1 MPDYSVQQLRKLI
14 GIEVI
19 HQGLCCRIIEILEHE
34 PALVLQSTGPR
45 EGIQD
50 NQFGDPHRRVAEVYT
65 IPLYDELHPGENHP
79 DFLALDMNNCPDS

>member
-14 GIEVI
+14 GVEVV
-19 HQGLCCRIIEILEHE
+19 HKGLCCRIIEILEHE
-34 PALVLQSTGPR
+34 PALVLHSTGPR
-45 EGIQD
+45 EGIPD

-65 IPLYDELHPGENHP
+65 IPLYDARHPGENHP